1 MPRITLVE
9 PQLRNPHRFNI
20 FLDGEFAFGCD
31 EDLIVEKRL
40 VVGKELTTLEVEQLI
55 QEAEIGKLM
64 EKMYRLFSIRQR
76 SEKEVKDYF
85 RVKNQES
92 RVKGKEAI
100 SNLALELVIKKLKQ
114 KGLLNDLEFAK
125 SWIEA
130 RRRSRQKGDR
140 LIKLELSQKGVAKEI
155 IGEAFSLQLSA
166 ISEEDLA
173 MKAMEKKMRVWKDLS
188 KLEFKKKAYQYLGR
202 KGYDFETIS
211 TIIEKS
217 LQKE

>member
-1 MPRITLVE
+1 MPRITLLE

-20 FLDGEFAFGCD
+20 FLDGEFAFGGD
-31 EDLIVEKRL
+31 EDLVVEKRL
-40 VVGKELTTLEVEQLI
+40 IIGKELTTLEVEQLI

-211 TIIEKS
+211 TIIEKL